1 MKDAKEQRK
10 HALTVVAIVG
20 GGGVVLFF
28 LVKGAEGHAP
38 PPAPA
43 GRHGSR
49 SSSSSKG
56 SRSQPQ
62 PSRHTMN
69 FAPNPANA
77 SLEESIAAARASALN
92 TFDQSAVAERGIAS
106 QQTLGLAQDRTSQ
119 AIAFNQTAAQLKET
133 GMTTTA
139 AEAVAE
145 KEAAAQEAAAQAQA
159 SAYVS
164 AAQAQAQPAQTQASG
179 NWFSSILG
187 GIGSILP
194 FLGL

>member
-1 MKDAKEQRK
+1 
-10 HALTVVAIVG
+10 
-20 GGGVVLFF
+20 
-28 LVKGAEGHAP
+28 
-38 PPAPA
+38 
-43 GRHGSR
+43 
-49 SSSSSKG
+49 
-56 SRSQPQ
+56 
-62 PSRHTMN
+62 MN

-106 QQTLGLAQDRTSQ
+106 QQVLGLNQDQTQR
-119 AIAFNQTAAQLKET
+119 AIAFNETAAQLKET
-133 GMTTTA
+133 GMTTSA

-145 KEAAAQEAAAQAQA
+145 KEAAAQEASSQAQA